1 MNHPHPAVSLQQK
14 LVKTSVTSSI
24 VAGLIAF
31 VLLMGMTIYQT
42 MHVHDEIMDEISDM
56 LLISDLSS
64 SSGEQ
69 MDELSDEFDV
79 EYQMMFNGQL
89 LTQSPEFNPHFEQIS
104 KQYFL
109 NDQGYSYIFL
119 DGELMRMYSF
129 DQAEQHV
136 KIYQPF
142 RERFKEVQQSIIGY
156 ALILLI
162 LWLIQWLIL
171 RYAVKKQFKSI
182 HQLSNDISAKSAHDL
197 SPIQPQQPELVE
209 LQPIVLQLNSMLSRL
224 EHSLEAEQ
232 RFTADASHEL
242 RSPLSAI
249 QMRLQL
255 LQRKYR
261 DTVPTLASDM
271 NQIQTDV
278 ARGTQVLENLLL
290 LARLDPSHIAEL
302 PHTVFDV
309 QNTIQDVLKSLNPF
323 ADAKAVQIDTEMTS
337 LNISANQELIFTCV
351 RNLLDNAIRYTEQQG
366 RILVTLND
374 QQKYAVLQIENSG
387 EAVSEEVLK
396 RLGERFYRQL
406 GTKTKGSGLGLSI
419 CKKIIDLH
427 HGKIEFS
434 ASSLGGLKV
443 ILRIPKA
450 L

>member
-1 MNHPHPAVSLQQK
+1 MNHPHSTVSLQQK
-14 LVKTSVTSSI
+14 LVKTSVSSSI
-24 VAGLIAF
+24 VAGSIAF

-79 EYQMMFNGQL
+79 EYQMKFNQQL
-89 LTQSPEFNPHFEQIS
+89 LTQSPEFNPNFERVS
-104 KQYFL
+104 TQYFL
-109 NDQGYSYIFL
+109 NEDGFSYIFL

-129 DQAEQHV
+129 DQADQHV

-142 RERFKEVQQSIIGY
+142 RERFKEVQQSILGY

-171 RYAVKKQFKSI
+171 GYAVKKQFKSI
-182 HQLSNDISAKSAHDL
+182 HQLSNEISAKSAHDL
-197 SPIQPQQPELVE
+197 SPIQPQQPELLE
-209 LQPIVLQLNSMLSRL
+209 LQPIVLQLNHMLSRL

-261 DTVPTLASDM
+261 DSVPSLASDM

-290 LARLDPSHIAEL
+290 LARLDPSHSAEL
-302 PHTVFDV
+302 PHTVFDL
-309 QNTIQDVLKSLNPF
+309 QNTIHDVLKSLHPF
-323 ADAKAVQIDTEMTS
+323 VDAKAVQIDS
-337 LNISANQELIFTCV
+337 LLMSMKISANQELIFTCV
-351 RNLLDNAIRYTEQQG
+351 RNVLDNAIRYTEQQG
-366 RILVTLND
+366 TISIQLKDDNHD
-374 QQKYAVLQIENSG
+374 AVLMIENSG
-387 EAVSEEVLK
+387 EAVSDAVLK

-427 HGKIEFS
+427 HGKLEFS
-434 ASSLGGLKV
+434 ASALGGLKV
-443 ILRIPKA
+443 ILRLPKA